1 MNKSSLVGLVNGALK
16 PDCVRAGRSY
26 VIASISL
33 CSVCVHSS
41 PMGRPLTSFY
51 GRGLKA
57 CMDVKLSRAV
67 LAADHGIP
75 PHGVWA
81 GKAAGPFAAD
91 VGVSSL

>member
-1 MNKSSLVGLVNGALK
+1 M
-16 PDCVRAGRSY
+16 
-26 VIASISL
+26 
-33 CSVCVHSS
+33 
-41 PMGRPLTSFY
+41 TSFY